1 MRKSFASLT
10 IVAGLLTLAGGQAVA
25 AAAHSSVKTVSV
37 VMHDPGCHWFSVGG
51 KYVKTLTV
59 KGPVAL
65 ANYDE
70 KTLIVAGP
78 SGVKHDPTGAKVTLR
93 AGTYTITMIKQAH
106 DDNTLKL
113 VVE

>member
-1 MRKSFASLT
+1 MRKLLVTFLA
-10 IVAGLLTLAGGQAVA
+10 VAGLLALAGGQAVA
-25 AAAHSSVKTVSV
+25 AARHASVKTVSV
-37 VMHDPGCHWFSVGG
+37 VMHDPGCHWFTAGG

-70 KTLIVAGP
+70 NTLLVAGA
-78 SGVKHDPTGAKVTLR
+78 SGIKHDPMMKKITLQP
-93 AGTYTITMIKQAH
+93 GTYRITMVKQAS

-113 VVE
+113 FVK

>member
-1 MRKSFASLT
+1 MRTSLVT
-10 IVAGLLTLAGGQAVA
+10 FLVVAGLLALAGGQAVA
-25 AAAHSSVKTVSV
+25 AAGHASVKTVSV
-37 VMHDPGCHWFSVGG
+37 VMHDPGCHWFSAGG

-70 KTLIVAGP
+70 KTLLVASA
-78 SGVKHDPTGAKVTLR
+78 SGVKPDPIMKKITLEP
-93 AGTYTITMIKQAH
+93 GTYKITMVKQAS

-113 VVE
+113 VVR

>member
-1 MRKSFASLT
+1 MRTSFASLA
-10 IVAGLLTLAGGQAVA
+10 IVAGLVAVAGGQAVA
-25 AAAHSSVKTVSV
+25 AGAHSSVKTVGV

-51 KYVKTLTV
+51 KYVKTLSV

-70 KTLIVAGP
+70 NTLIVAGP
-78 SGVKHDPTGAKVTLR
+78 SGVKHDPIMKKITLQR
-93 AGTYTITMIKQAH
+93 GTYTITMVKQAH

-113 VVE
+113 VVK